1 MGYIR
6 LEKYKSRLNFD
17 GYTLFPVF
25 EKLMKEKDR
34 KTFNYIKD
42 TYGDALNEYVK
53 SISKGGSSIEESKP
67 PIVIGP
73 REKINQVLAI
83 FLLMLEDLQGK
94 QFSLEDLNLVKNE
107 QNEDSEDVEVFRKYN
122 QIAIVDIHN
131 SMIKSDKMK
140 NWRMECLRE
149 SIVTRQRARKPL
161 IVVSEVVLPNDIRNS
176 ELFTVITLFSAKEMN
191 EINIQEAKEK
201 AEAGETV
208 RLSSEEINSAT
219 LF

>member
-1 MGYIR
+1 
-6 LEKYKSRLNFD
+6 
-17 GYTLFPVF
+17 
-25 EKLMKEKDR
+25 MK
-34 KTFNYIKD
+34 
-42 TYGDALNEYVK
+42 
-53 SISKGGSSIEESKP
+53 
-67 PIVIGP
+67 
-73 REKINQVLAI
+73 
-83 FLLMLEDLQGK
+83 
-94 QFSLEDLNLVKNE
+94 FSLEDLNLVKNE

-176 ELFTVITLFSAKEMN
+176 ELFTVITLFSTREMN
-191 EINIQEAKEK
+191 EIKVQEAKEK

-208 RLSSEEINSAT
+208 RLSSEEINKAT
-219 LF
+219 AY